1 MTSKKKKGRFGKR
14 KTRRAIFIIIP
25 LVLIL
30 ALAIIYTRR
39 ETPPEKRS
47 DLPWVYAPVPQ
58 AGKKTEEKKVEEKKK
73 EEKREPE
80 TPSYPRLALI
90 IDDGGY
96 NTDQFKKMLGV
107 GRPMTFAILPNTP
120 HGKESA
126 LMAHRAGCEVMLH
139 LPMEPKAEETYSLE
153 RDTVLT
159 GMKPAEIQRILRH
172 DLEQIPFVRGVNNHM
187 GSKAT
192 EDPKVMQVL
201 MAALKKEKLYFIDS
215 RTSPQSLG
223 PEAAREAGVA
233 FWQNDRF
240 LDREENL
247 EKIKKAARSA
257 MRKAKKEGKAV
268 AIGHPHPLTARAI
281 REMIPELEKEGIR
294 LVLASEVVG

>member
-1 MTSKKKKGRFGKR
+1 V
-14 KTRRAIFIIIP
+14 IFIIIP
-25 LVLIL
+25 FVMIL
-30 ALAIIYTRR
+30 ALAIIYSRR
-39 ETPPEKRS
+39 ETPPEKKP
-47 DLPWVYAPVPQ
+47 DLPPVYTPVPR
-58 AGKKTEEKKVEEKKK
+58 AEKKVEEKKE
-73 EEKREPE
+73 EEKKKEPE
-80 TPSYPRLALI
+80 KPYYPRLALI

-96 NTDQFKKMLGV
+96 NTDKFKKMLGV
-107 GRPMTFAILPNTP
+107 GKPMTFAILPNTP
-120 HGKESA
+120 HGKEA
-126 LMAHRAGCEVMLH
+126 ARMAHRAGCEVMLH
-139 LPMEPKAEETYSLE
+139 LPMEPKEEEMYSLE

-159 GMKPAEIQRILRH
+159 GMKPPEIQRILRD

-192 EDPKVMQVL
+192 EDPKVMQAL

-223 PEAAREAGVA
+223 PEAARKAGVA

-247 EKIKKAARSA
+247 EKIKKATRLV

-268 AIGHPHPLTARAI
+268 AIGHPHPLTAQAI

-294 LVLASEVVG
+294 LVFASEVVG

>member
-1 MTSKKKKGRFGKR
+1 MTSKEKKGRFGKR
-14 KTRRAIFIIIP
+14 KTRRVIFIIIP
-25 LVLIL
+25 FVLIL

-39 ETPPEKRS
+39 ETPPEKRP
-47 DLPWVYAPVPQ
+47 DLPEVYPPVPQ
-58 AGKKTEEKKVEEKKK
+58 AEKKAEEKKVEETKK
-73 EEKREPE
+73 EEKKEPE
-80 TPSYPRLALI
+80 KPSYPRLALI

-96 NTDQFKKMLGV
+96 NTDKFKKMLGV

-120 HGKESA
+120 HGKEAA

-139 LPMEPKAEETYSLE
+139 LPMEPKEEEMYSLE

-192 EDPKVMQVL
+192 EDPKVMQAL

-223 PEAAREAGVA
+223 PEAARKAGVA

-281 REMIPELEKEGIR
+281 RELIPELEKEGIR
-294 LVLASEVVG
+294 LVFASEVVG

>member
-1 MTSKKKKGRFGKR
+1 MGMTPTKKKGRFGKR
-14 KTRRAIFIIIP
+14 KARRVIFLIIAFG
-25 LVLIL
+25 LIL

-39 ETPPEKRS
+39 ETPPEKKP
-47 DLPWVYAPVPQ
+47 DLPEVYRPVPQ
-58 AGKKTEEKKVEEKKK
+58 AEKKAEEKKTEEKEKKP
-73 EEKREPE
+73 EK
-80 TPSYPRLALI
+80 PSYPRLALI

-96 NTDQFKKMLGV
+96 NTDKFKRMLGI
-107 GRPMTFAILPNTP
+107 GKPLTFAILPNTP
-120 HGKESA
+120 HGKEA
-126 LMAHRAGCEVMLH
+126 ARMAHRAGCEVMLH
-139 LPMEPKAEETYSLE
+139 LPMEPKEEEMYSLE

-159 GMKPAEIQRILRH
+159 GMKPAEIQRILRD

-192 EDPKVMQVL
+192 EDPKVMQAL
-201 MAALKKEKLYFIDS
+201 MTALKREKLYFIDS
-215 RTSPQSLG
+215 HTSPQSLG
-223 PEAAREAGVA
+223 PEAARRAGVA
-233 FWQNDRF
+233 FWQNDGF

-247 EKIKKAARSA
+247 GKIKKAVRLA

-294 LVLASEVVG
+294 LVFASEVVG

>member
-1 MTSKKKKGRFGKR
+1 M
-14 KTRRAIFIIIP
+14 IFIIIP
-25 LVLIL
+25 FVMIL
-30 ALAIIYTRR
+30 ALAIIYSRR
-39 ETPPEKRS
+39 ETPPEKKP
-47 DLPWVYAPVPQ
+47 DLPPVYTPVPR
-58 AGKKTEEKKVEEKKK
+58 AEKKVEEKKE
-73 EEKREPE
+73 EEKKKEPE
-80 TPSYPRLALI
+80 KPYYPRLALI

-96 NTDQFKKMLGV
+96 NTDKFKKMLGV
-107 GRPMTFAILPNTP
+107 GKPMTFAILPNTP
-120 HGKESA
+120 HGKEA
-126 LMAHRAGCEVMLH
+126 ARMAHRAGCEVMLH
-139 LPMEPKAEETYSLE
+139 LPMEPKEEEMYSLE

-159 GMKPAEIQRILRH
+159 GMKPPEIQRILRD

-192 EDPKVMQVL
+192 EDPKVMQAL

-223 PEAAREAGVA
+223 PEAARKAGVA

-247 EKIKKAARSA
+247 EKIKKATRLV

-268 AIGHPHPLTARAI
+268 AIGHPHPLTAQAI

-294 LVLASEVVG
+294 LVFASEVVG

>member
-1 MTSKKKKGRFGKR
+1 MTQTEKKGRLGKG
-14 KTRRAIFIIIP
+14 KARRVIFIIIP
-25 LVLIL
+25 FVLIL

-39 ETPPEKRS
+39 ETPPEKKP
-47 DLPWVYAPVPQ
+47 DLPAVYPSIPQ
-58 AGKKTEEKKVEEKKK
+58 EKKKVEEKK
-73 EEKREPE
+73 EPE
-80 TPSYPRLALI
+80 KPSYPRLALI

-96 NTDQFKKMLGV
+96 NTDKFKKMLEV
-107 GRPMTFAILPNTP
+107 GKPMTFAILPNTP
-120 HGKESA
+120 HGKEAA

-139 LPMEPKAEETYSLE
+139 LPMEPKAEEMYSLE
-153 RDTVLT
+153 VDTVLT
-159 GMKPAEIQRILRH
+159 GMKPAEIQRILRD
-172 DLEQIPFVRGVNNHM
+172 DLAQIPFVRGVNNHM
-187 GSKAT
+187 GSRAT
-192 EDPKVMQVL
+192 EDPKVMQAL

-215 RTSPQSLG
+215 HTSPQSLG
-223 PEAAREAGVA
+223 PEAARKAGVA

-247 EKIKKAARSA
+247 EKIKKATRLA

-294 LVLASEVVG
+294 LVFASEVVG

>member
-1 MTSKKKKGRFGKR
+1 V
-14 KTRRAIFIIIP
+14 IFVIIP
-25 LVLIL
+25 FVLIL
-30 ALAIIYTRR
+30 ALAIIYTRW
-39 ETPPEKRS
+39 ETPPEKRP
-47 DLPWVYAPVPQ
+47 DLPEVYAPVPR
-58 AGKKTEEKKVEEKKK
+58 AEKKAEEKKVEEEKK
-73 EEKREPE
+73 EEEKKEPE
-80 TPSYPRLALI
+80 KPSYPRLALI

-96 NTDQFKKMLGV
+96 NTDTFKRMLGV
-107 GRPMTFAILPNTP
+107 GKRMTFAILPNTP
-120 HGKESA
+120 HGKEAA

-139 LPMEPKAEETYSLE
+139 LPMEPKEEEMYSLE

-159 GMKPAEIQRILRH
+159 GMKPAEIHRILRH

-192 EDPKVMQVL
+192 EDPKVMQAL

-223 PEAAREAGVA
+223 PEAARKAGVA

-247 EKIKKAARSA
+247 EKIKKAARLA

-268 AIGHPHPLTARAI
+268 AIGHPHSLTARAI
-281 REMIPELEKEGIR
+281 RELIPELEKEGIR
-294 LVLASEVVG
+294 LVFASEVVG